1 MGMLT
6 VSQIAAIIM
15 LLSAFGVDSIITAD
29 VQRILEGRPTITS
42 SATTTMTQ
50 AQPPASAPTNGAPA
64 PTGNEGV
71 GASAPEAPAS
81 KARIDIISPIPGL
94 ELNRKYTTSPELDHD
109 GKGNPMNAIA
119 VGAVLYGEDGEPT
132 RTAVAAITIKTP
144 TTEKTIS
151 VQGTGAMV
159 PIYPN
164 GQKRVVP
171 VYIFHYEFKTAGE
184 HVITFSSG
192 GVSRSVAV
200 QVGE

>member
-50 AQPPASAPTNGAPA
+50 AQPPTSALTSEAPA

-94 ELNRKYTTSPELDHD
+94 ELNRKYTTSPELDQD

-119 VGAVLYGEDGEPT
+119 VGAVVYGEDGEPT
-132 RTAVAAITIKTP
+132 RTAVVAITIKTP

-171 VYIFHYEFKTAGE
+171 VYISHYEFKTAGE

>member
-1 MGMLT
+1 
-6 VSQIAAIIM
+6 
-15 LLSAFGVDSIITAD
+15 
-29 VQRILEGRPTITS
+29 
-42 SATTTMTQ
+42 
-50 AQPPASAPTNGAPA
+50 
-64 PTGNEGV
+64 
-71 GASAPEAPAS
+71 
-81 KARIDIISPIPGL
+81 
-94 ELNRKYTTSPELDHD
+94 
-109 GKGNPMNAIA
+109 MNAIA

-132 RTAVAAITIKTP
+132 RTAVVAITIKTP